1 MPQNKSNAT
10 RSLSSVGVG
19 VDRDVDCDFY
29 LTFANSTRFDWFL
42 EAAVAKSCRC
52 CEEETHDIAATA
64 TVAAGSSSR
73 QQAAA
78 TSATRIGNL
87 QLICCR
93 FNVHLMRASLIKT
106 VR

>member
-10 RSLSSVGVG
+10 RSLSSVAVGIGVS
-19 VDRDVDCDFY
+19 VDCDVDCDFY

-52 CEEETHDIAATA
+52 CEDETHDIAATA

-73 QQAAA
+73 QQQH
-78 TSATRIGNL
+78 L
-87 QLICCR
+87 QLESVIC
-93 FNVHLMRASLIKT
+93 N
-106 VR
+106 